1 MLKKAGIVVAAGAAS
16 LLALSPLAFA
26 GDSGDH
32 HGKGGHGSANVAEKN
47 SSGLVNLSNNN
58 LDVSPQT
65 CVGPIASGN
74 NILTGA
80 LGLVSKAETS
90 NEQDQSVDCT
100 NASQAGDNVE
110 QNADDKGGK
119 GSKG

>member
-32 HGKGGHGSANVAEKN
+32 GKGGHHGAANVAEKN

-58 LDVSPQT
+58 VDVSPQT

-74 NILTGA
+74 NVLNGA
-80 LGLVSKAETS
+80 LGLVSKADQENT
-90 NEQDQSVDCT
+90 QDQSVVCT
-100 NASQAGDNVE
+100 NASEAGDNVE
-110 QNADDKGGK
+110 QNAGGK
-119 GSKG
+119 GGSK